1 VEGSKSIS
9 DQRTTD
15 KEEGGAR
22 ARTLENHRLA
32 RWRGARALAA
42 RESPTRRRGSK
53 STGAR
58 EPPTGKVEGARA
70 LAVKEPPIR
79 RGEQEHGRLENHRQG
94 GREQEH

>member
-22 ARTLENHRLA
+22 ARTLENHQSA

-42 RESPTRRRGSK
+42 TET
-53 STGAR
+53 
-58 EPPTGKVEGARA
+58 
-70 LAVKEPPIR
+70 PIRR
-79 RGEQEHGRLENHRQG
+79 RGEQEHRLLENHW
-94 GREQEH
+94 